1 MFSKFAVPQEAYLQ
15 SLKRLSRLAWV
26 VGALSVVVLTALA
39 SDDLLLAGKKPH
51 PTGPLRI
58 SFTPLDLDS
67 RNPARDHLGKLRF
80 LSAWEL
86 RSTDPEFGGLSSMI
100 AQNGHILALNDTGT
114 LFGFDA
120 PPAATGQFAEAL
132 PVQSRE
138 FQIDRMQWDS
148 ESIVEDPVTGKYW
161 VGFELVQRI
170 CRYAPRFA
178 RIEECRVWPAIHAWP
193 ATESTEAMAHLP
205 DGRFVVFSEGGAGP
219 RGGNEALVFQGDPAN
234 GRSRPP
240 ISMSYIPPRGYR
252 PTDAVSIGK
261 GRVLVLNRRVTL
273 LDGFT
278 AALVVVDVSNLHAG
292 AVLQGKEVARFAS
305 PILSDNYEAMAV
317 EKRGGHS
324 VLWIASDDNH
334 KFFQRSLLLEFILPP
349 ELALP

>member
-1 MFSKFAVPQEAYLQ
+1 
-15 SLKRLSRLAWV
+15 
-26 VGALSVVVLTALA
+26 
-39 SDDLLLAGKKPH
+39 
-51 PTGPLRI
+51 
-58 SFTPLDLDS
+58 
-67 RNPARDHLGKLRF
+67 
-80 LSAWEL
+80 
-86 RSTDPEFGGLSSMI
+86 
-100 AQNGHILALNDTGT
+100 
-114 LFGFDA
+114 
-120 PPAATGQFAEAL
+120 
-132 PVQSRE
+132 
-138 FQIDRMQWDS
+138 
-148 ESIVEDPVTGKYW
+148 
-161 VGFELVQRI
+161 
-170 CRYAPRFA
+170 
-178 RIEECRVWPAIHAWP
+178 
-193 ATESTEAMAHLP
+193 
-205 DGRFVVFSEGGAGP
+205 
-219 RGGNEALVFQGDPAN
+219 
-234 GRSRPP
+234 
-240 ISMSYIPPRGYR
+240 MSYIPPRGYR